1 MRFDSPTVTKH
12 LIIINAIVFLGTQ
25 LNPDFMIRTF
35 AMFYPAS
42 PLFHPWQPVTYMFM
56 HANFLHIFFN
66 MYSLYLFGSILER
79 TMGSRK
85 FAIFYFLC
93 GLGAVALHMGI
104 QALEFS
110 VGNSMAQL
118 NVLRTPV
125 LGASGAIYGLFV
137 GYAMLYPNN
146 VLSLF
151 FPPVSMKAKWMMLI
165 FVGMELLIG
174 VFQTY
179 DGVAHFAHLG
189 GALVGVLLLLFWR
202 RTGRLWDRDRWI

>member
-25 LNPDFMIRTF
+25 LNPDFMTRTF
-35 AMFYPAS
+35 AMFYPDS

-174 VFQTY
+174 VFQTS

>member
-1 MRFDSPTVTKH
+1 
-12 LIIINAIVFLGTQ
+12 
-25 LNPDFMIRTF
+25 
-35 AMFYPAS
+35 
-42 PLFHPWQPVTYMFM
+42 
-56 HANFLHIFFN
+56 
-66 MYSLYLFGSILER
+66 
-79 TMGSRK
+79 
-85 FAIFYFLC
+85 
-93 GLGAVALHMGI
+93 MGI

-110 VGNSMAQL
+110 VGNSLAQL

-174 VFQTY
+174 VFQTS

>member
-25 LNPDFMIRTF
+25 LNPDFMTRTF

-42 PLFHPWQPVTYMFM
+42 PLFHSWQPVTYMFM

-174 VFQTY
+174 VFQTS

>member
-110 VGNSMAQL
+110 VGNS
-118 NVLRTPV
+118 NVLNTPV

>member
-25 LNPDFMIRTF
+25 LNPDFMIGTF

-42 PLFHPWQPVTYMFM
+42 RFFHPWQPVTYMFM
-56 HANFLHIFFN
+56 HAKFLHIFFN

-110 VGNSMAQL
+110 VGNS
-118 NVLRTPV
+118 NVLNTPV

-174 VFQTY
+174 VFQTS